1 MIYAR
6 HVRRRRESRARRG
19 DIPGV
24 WFPAAALAFL
34 AIGAG
39 ASTVSSYPPT
49 PPLPVWAQVQKAV
62 PKRALVIGIAD
73 YKHATILTTP
83 PVDATA
89 IAAALTKADPGIVL
103 RSVPTNKMDRK
114 GLIDELMA
122 FAATVEEGDVA
133 FVFYSGHGIERDGVN
148 YIVPSDAQKAE
159 AGREGFEYIAIDH
172 VSGLLRNA
180 KAGGMVLILDA
191 CRTDPFGG
199 AASRS
204 DLLEPQHELVQW
216 THSAT
221 APAAAGAAP
230 PAASVGLAEVK
241 PPTGM
246 ITVYAAASRMPSY
259 SRFSDE
265 PETVPSIFTRKLV
278 QVVETLNQ
286 PVHDVFGVASGEVS
300 MLTKDWQ
307 TPFVSSYS
315 GGKILL
321 LPNDHLTRDEDE
333 AWGRTASLP
342 PNELP
347 AQLRRFVIL
356 WPSSVHAA
364 AARTKIQE
372 LAAQSTLAATQPLV
386 KPANTVVLSGALQSG
401 GVQTAQIST
410 AIAQQDVFVRAAP
423 IAGTTP
429 LGSLRRGAEV
439 RIVDGAARQGWAK
452 VLLENGAVGYVGNV
466 TAASIAS
473 APTVLSAR
481 VPVNNRE
488 AAVAAITDA
497 WRNAAPTS
505 TLAIN
510 VNPAIGQ
517 NAWHEEQQA
526 FLAALRLRD
535 TALAQG
541 LRPANVALTIGAPS
555 GAAAGASMAVIGGA
569 KK

>member
-1 MIYAR
+1 M
-6 HVRRRRESRARRG
+6 
-19 DIPGV
+19 
-24 WFPAAALAFL
+24 AFF
-34 AIGAG
+34 AIGAS
-39 ASTVSSYPPT
+39 ASDVSFYPPT
-49 PPLPVWAQVQKAV
+49 PQLPAWAQAQKRV
-62 PKRALVIGIAD
+62 PKRVLVIGIGE
-73 YKHATILTTP
+73 YRHATILTTP

-89 IAAALTKADPGIVL
+89 IATALTKAEPSIVL
-103 RSVPTNKMDRK
+103 RSVPMSKMDRA
-114 GLIDELMA
+114 GLLDELKA
-122 FAATVEEGDVA
+122 FAETVEEGDVA
-133 FVFYSGHGIERDGVN
+133 FVYYSGHGVERDGVN

-199 AASRS
+199 AASSS
-204 DLLEPQHELVQW
+204 DLLEPQHMLSPWKQP
-216 THSAT
+216 AM
-221 APAAAGAAP
+221 APMAAGAAP

-265 PETVPSIFTRKLV
+265 PATVPSIFTRSLV
-278 QVVETLNQ
+278 QVMETLNQ

-321 LPNDHLTRDEDE
+321 LPNDHLTRDENE
-333 AWGRTASLP
+333 AWARTASLP
-342 PNELP
+342 PSELLP
-347 AQLRRFVIL
+347 QLGRFVIL

-364 AARTKIQE
+364 AARAKIQE
-372 LAAQSTLAATQPLV
+372 LAAQTTLAATQPLV

-410 AIAQQDVFVRAAP
+410 AIAQQDVFVRVAP
-423 IAGTTP
+423 NAGTTP

-452 VLLENGAVGYVGNV
+452 VLLENGAVGYVGSV

-473 APTVLSAR
+473 APAVLSAR
-481 VPVNNRE
+481 VPVNNRA

-510 VNPAIGQ
+510 VNPVIGP
-517 NAWHEEQQA
+517 NAWHEQQQA

-535 TALAQG
+535 IALAQG

-555 GAAAGASMAVIGGA
+555 DAAVGASMAVIGGA